1 MSYLIYPGCKIRPKV
16 TIFANKTSL
25 NLENYKTH
33 TTSSG
38 DRLLLLLKTRGP
50 ISTGQIANELGITGE
65 GARQQLQKLAEE
77 GWVQFESISRGVGR
91 PSLVWSLTSR
101 GNRRFPDTHAELTVQ
116 LIDTIRDV
124 LGDEALN
131 DVISAREYKTLLRYY
146 DIIKLEPSLEA
157 KVAKF
162 ASLRSVDG
170 YLAEYKVDGAA
181 FLLIEHHCPI
191 CAAAT
196 ACHDICK
203 VELQTFQQMFKE
215 WATVERVDHLIE
227 GAGHCAY
234 RIVAV

>member
-1 MSYLIYPGCKIRPKV
+1 M
-16 TIFANKTSL
+16 
-25 NLENYKTH
+25 
-33 TTSSG
+33 TTAT
-38 DRLLLLLKTRGP
+38 DRLLVLLKTRGP
-50 ISTGQIANELGITGE
+50 LSTGNIARELGITGE
-65 GARQQLQKLAEE
+65 GARQQLQRLAEE

-91 PSLVWSLTSR
+91 PSLIWSLTGR

-131 DVISAREYKTLLRYY
+131 HVISAREYKNLLRYY
-146 DIIKLEPSLEA
+146 DILVLEPTLEE

-162 ASLRSVDG
+162 AALRSADG
-170 YLAEYKVDGAA
+170 YLAEYKASGEG

-203 VELQTFQQMFKE
+203 VELQTFQQMFRE
-215 WATVERVDHLIE
+215 WATVERLDNVIE
-227 GAGHCAY
+227 GAGHCTY
-234 RIVAV
+234 RIMPV

>member
-1 MSYLIYPGCKIRPKV
+1 M
-16 TIFANKTSL
+16 
-25 NLENYKTH
+25 
-33 TTSSG
+33 TTAT
-38 DRLLLLLKTRGP
+38 DRLLVLLKTRGP
-50 ISTGQIANELGITGE
+50 LSTGDIARELGITGE
-65 GARQQLQKLAEE
+65 GARQQLQRLAEE

-91 PSLVWSLTSR
+91 PSLVWSLTGR

-131 DVISAREYKTLLRYY
+131 NVISAREYKNLLRYY
-146 DIIKLEPSLEA
+146 DILVLEDSLEA
-157 KVAKF
+157 KVQRF
-162 ASLRSVDG
+162 AALRSADG
-170 YLAEYKVDGAA
+170 YLAECKADGEG

-215 WATVERVDHLIE
+215 WATVERLDNVIE
-227 GAGHCAY
+227 GAGHCTY
-234 RIVAV
+234 RIMPV